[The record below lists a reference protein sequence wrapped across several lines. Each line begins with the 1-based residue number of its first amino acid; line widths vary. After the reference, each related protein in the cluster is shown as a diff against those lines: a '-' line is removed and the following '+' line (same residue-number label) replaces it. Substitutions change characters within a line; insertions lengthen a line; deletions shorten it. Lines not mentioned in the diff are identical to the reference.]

1 MTAGTLGSVLEPPPR
16 VPSGVTG
23 RRTAAVVL
31 AVVAVAAVLAAVR
44 PPVALADGDPAS
56 DVLVYQPVFFPYN
69 PAPPAARRELNGLV
83 KSADQQGYKI
93 RVAVIQSP
101 RDLGSIPTL
110 FGKPSVYARF
120 LSSELSSIWR
130 DRVLVVMPS
139 GYGLAQGARLVRRGG
154 VEHVV
159 VNTRSGPDEA
169 VLRRLPL
176 PRGSTP
182 ADVVAAASKAVRALA
197 ARHDIALVAAP
208 PASSSSSGGGSGR
221 NSGLAAAVAATVGLT
236 AGLLWFLWRT
246 RPRRMI
252 DR

>member
-1 MTAGTLGSVLEPPPR
+1 MI
-16 VPSGVTG
+16 G

-31 AVVAVAAVLAAVR
+31 ALVAVAAVLAAVR
-44 PPVALADGDPAS
+44 PPAAMGDGDPAS
-56 DVLVYQPVFFPYN
+56 DVLVYQPVFFPYDQ
-69 PAPPAARRELNGLV
+69 APPPLQRELNGLV
-83 KSADQQGYKI
+83 KSANQQGYKI

-169 VLRRLPL
+169 VLRRLPP
-176 PRGSTP
+176 PRGSSP
-182 ADVVAAASKAVRALA
+182 ADVVTAASKAVRALA

-208 PASSSSSGGGSGR
+208 PASSSSGGGSGR
-221 NSGLAAAVAATVGLT
+221 NTGLAAAVAAVVGLT
-236 AGLLWFLWRT
+236 AGLIWFLWRT
-246 RPRRMI
+246 RPRTS
-252 DR
+252 

>member
-1 MTAGTLGSVLEPPPR
+1 MLELPPR
-16 VPSGVTG
+16 VPSGVIG

-31 AVVAVAAVLAAVR
+31 AVVAVAAVR

-69 PAPPAARRELNGLV
+69 PAPPTAQRELNGLV
-83 KSADQQGYKI
+83 KSADQQGLKI
-93 RVAVIQSP
+93 RVAVVQSP

-159 VNTRSGPDEA
+159 VNTHSGPDEA
-169 VLRRLPL
+169 VLRRLPP

-208 PASSSSSGGGSGR
+208 PASSSSGGGSGR
-221 NSGLAAAVAATVGLT
+221 NPGLAAAVAATVGLT

-246 RPRRMI
+246 RPPRRS
-252 DR
+252 RG

>member
-1 MTAGTLGSVLEPPPR
+1 MTAGTLGSVLELPPR
-16 VPSGVTG
+16 VPSGVIG

-31 AVVAVAAVLAAVR
+31 ALVVGAAALAAAR
-44 PPVALADGDPAS
+44 APAALADGDPAS
-56 DVLVYQPVFFPYN
+56 DVLVYQPVFFPYDH
-69 PAPPAARRELNGLV
+69 APAALQRRLNGLV
-83 KSADQQGYKI
+83 KSANQQGYKI

-169 VLRRLPL
+169 VLRRLPP
-176 PRGSTP
+176 PRGSSP

-208 PASSSSSGGGSGR
+208 PSSSSPDGGSGR
-221 NSGLAAAVAATVGLT
+221 NTGLAAAVAATVGLT
-236 AGLLWFLWRT
+236 AGLIWFLWRT
-246 RPRRMI
+246 RPRRSTG
-252 DR
+252 

>member
-1 MTAGTLGSVLEPPPR
+1 M
-16 VPSGVTG
+16 PSGVIG

-31 AVVAVAAVLAAVR
+31 AVVAVAAVR

-69 PAPPAARRELNGLV
+69 PAPPTAQRELNGLV
-83 KSADQQGYKI
+83 KSADQQGLKI
-93 RVAVIQSP
+93 RVAVVQSP

-159 VNTRSGPDEA
+159 VNTHSGPDEA
-169 VLRRLPL
+169 VLRRLPP

-208 PASSSSSGGGSGR
+208 PASSSSGGGSGR
-221 NSGLAAAVAATVGLT
+221 NPGLAAAVAATVGLT

-246 RPRRMI
+246 RPRRL
-252 DR
+252 R

>member
-1 MTAGTLGSVLEPPPR
+1 M
-16 VPSGVTG
+16 PSGVIG

-31 AVVAVAAVLAAVR
+31 AVVAVAAVR
-44 PPVALADGDPAS
+44 PAVALADGDPAS

-69 PAPPAARRELNGLV
+69 PAPPTAQRELNGLV
-83 KSADQQGYKI
+83 KSADQQGLKI
-93 RVAVIQSP
+93 RVAVVQSP

-159 VNTRSGPDEA
+159 VNTHSGPDEA
-169 VLRRLPL
+169 VLRRLPP

-208 PASSSSSGGGSGR
+208 PASSSSGGGSGR
-221 NSGLAAAVAATVGLT
+221 NPGLAAAVAATVGLT

-246 RPRRMI
+246 RPPRRS
-252 DR
+252 RG

>member
-1 MTAGTLGSVLEPPPR
+1 M
-16 VPSGVTG
+16 PSGVIG

-31 AVVAVAAVLAAVR
+31 AVVAVAAMPAAVR
-44 PPVALADGDPAS
+44 PPAAMADGDPAS

-69 PAPPAARRELNGLV
+69 PAPPAAQRELNGLV
-83 KSADQQGYKI
+83 KSADQQGLKI
-93 RVAVIQSP
+93 RVAVVQSP

-159 VNTRSGPDEA
+159 VNTHSGPDEA
-169 VLRRLPL
+169 VLRRLPP

-208 PASSSSSGGGSGR
+208 PASSSSGGGSGR
-221 NSGLAAAVAATVGLT
+221 NPGLAAAVAATVGLT

-246 RPRRMI
+246 RPPRRS
-252 DR
+252 RG

>member
-1 MTAGTLGSVLEPPPR
+1 VLELPPR
-16 VPSGVTG
+16 VPSGVIG
-23 RRTAAVVL
+23 RRTVALVL
-31 AVVAVAAVLAAVR
+31 ALVAVAAALAAVR
-44 PPVALADGDPAS
+44 PPAALADGDPAS

-83 KSADQQGYKI
+83 KSANQQGYKI

-154 VEHVV
+154 VERVV

-169 VLRRLPL
+169 VLRRLPP

-208 PASSSSSGGGSGR
+208 PASSSPGGGSGR
-221 NSGLAAAVAATVGLT
+221 NTGLAAAVAATVGLT

-246 RPRRMI
+246 RPRRA
-252 DR
+252 RE

>member
-1 MTAGTLGSVLEPPPR
+1 
-16 VPSGVTG
+16 VTG

-31 AVVAVAAVLAAVR
+31 ALVAAAAALAVAR
-44 PPVALADGDPAS
+44 PPAALADGDPAS

-69 PAPPAARRELNGLV
+69 PAPHPLQRELNGLV
-83 KSADQQGYKI
+83 KSANQQGLKI

-159 VNTRSGPDEA
+159 VNTKSGPDEA
-169 VLRRLPL
+169 VLRRLPK

-208 PASSSSSGGGSGR
+208 PASSSSDGGSGR
-221 NSGLAAAVAATVGLT
+221 NTGLAAAVAATVGLT
-236 AGLLWFLWRT
+236 AGLIWFLWRT
-246 RPRRMI
+246 RPRGARG
-252 DR
+252 

>member
-1 MTAGTLGSVLEPPPR
+1 
-16 VPSGVTG
+16 VTG
-23 RRTAAVVL
+23 RRTAAAVL
-31 AVVAVAAVLAAVR
+31 ALVAVAVAPAALR
-44 PPVALADGDPAS
+44 SPAALADGDPAS
-56 DVLVYQPVFFPYN
+56 DVLVYQPVFFPYKA
-69 PAPPAARRELNGLV
+69 APSALQRELNGLV
-83 KSADQQGYKI
+83 KSANQQGYKI

-110 FGKPSVYARF
+110 FAKPPSVYAQF

-139 GYGLAQGARLVRRGG
+139 GYGLAQGARLVKRGG

-159 VNTRSGPDEA
+159 VNTKSGPDEA
-169 VLRRLPL
+169 VLRRLPK

-208 PASSSSSGGGSGR
+208 PASSSSDSGSGR
-221 NSGLAAAVAATVGLT
+221 NTGLAAAVAAIVGLT

-246 RPRRMI
+246 RPRRSTG
-252 DR
+252 

>member
-1 MTAGTLGSVLEPPPR
+1 M
-16 VPSGVTG
+16 PSGVIG

-31 AVVAVAAVLAAVR
+31 AVVAVAAMPAAVR
-44 PPVALADGDPAS
+44 PPAAMADGDPAS

-69 PAPPAARRELNGLV
+69 PAPPTAQRELNGLV
-83 KSADQQGYKI
+83 KSADQQGLKI
-93 RVAVIQSP
+93 RVAVVQSP

-159 VNTRSGPDEA
+159 VNTHSGPDEA
-169 VLRRLPL
+169 VLRRLPP

-208 PASSSSSGGGSGR
+208 PASSSSGGGSGR
-221 NSGLAAAVAATVGLT
+221 NPGLAAAVAATVGLT

-246 RPRRMI
+246 RPRRLT
-252 DR
+252 

>member
-1 MTAGTLGSVLEPPPR
+1 MTAGTLGSVLELPPR
-16 VPSGVTG
+16 MPSGVIG

-31 AVVAVAAVLAAVR
+31 AVVAVAAVLAATR
-44 PPVALADGDPAS
+44 PPAALADGDPAS

-69 PAPPAARRELNGLV
+69 PAPPAAQRELNGLV
-83 KSADQQGYKI
+83 KSANQQGYKI

-169 VLRRLPL
+169 VLRRLPP

-221 NSGLAAAVAATVGLT
+221 NTGLAAGVAATVGLT

-246 RPRRMI
+246 RPRRLT
-252 DR
+252 

>member
-1 MTAGTLGSVLEPPPR
+1 MLELPPR
-16 VPSGVTG
+16 VPSGVIG

-31 AVVAVAAVLAAVR
+31 AVVAVAAVR
-44 PPVALADGDPAS
+44 PAVALADGDPAS

-69 PAPPAARRELNGLV
+69 PAPPTAQRELNGLV
-83 KSADQQGYKI
+83 KSADQQGLKI
-93 RVAVIQSP
+93 RVAVVQSP

-159 VNTRSGPDEA
+159 VNTHSGPDEA
-169 VLRRLPL
+169 VLRRLPP

-208 PASSSSSGGGSGR
+208 PASSSSGGGSGR
-221 NSGLAAAVAATVGLT
+221 NPGLAAAVAATVGLT

-246 RPRRMI
+246 RPPRRS
-252 DR
+252 RG

>member
-1 MTAGTLGSVLEPPPR
+1 M
-16 VPSGVTG
+16 PSGVIG

-31 AVVAVAAVLAAVR
+31 AVVAVAAVC

-69 PAPPAARRELNGLV
+69 PAPPTAQRELNGLV
-83 KSADQQGYKI
+83 KSADQQGLKI
-93 RVAVIQSP
+93 RVAVVQSP

-159 VNTRSGPDEA
+159 VNTHSGPDEA
-169 VLRRLPL
+169 VLRRLPP

-208 PASSSSSGGGSGR
+208 PASSSSGGGSGR
-221 NSGLAAAVAATVGLT
+221 NPGLAAAVAATVGLT

-246 RPRRMI
+246 RPPRRS
-252 DR
+252 RG

>member
-1 MTAGTLGSVLEPPPR
+1 MTAGTLGGVRELPPR
-16 VPSGVTG
+16 VPSGVIG
-23 RRTAAVVL
+23 RRAAAVVL
-31 AVVAVAAVLAAVR
+31 ALVAVAAPLAAVR
-44 PPVALADGDPAS
+44 PPAALADGDPAS

-69 PAPPAARRELNGLV
+69 PAPPALQRGLNGLV
-83 KSADQQGYKI
+83 KSANQQGYKI

-169 VLRRLPL
+169 VLRRLP
-176 PRGSTP
+176 PPPGSDP
-182 ADVVAAASKAVRALA
+182 AAVVTAASKAVRALA
-197 ARHDIALVAAP
+197 ARHDVALVAAP
-208 PASSSSSGGGSGR
+208 PASSSSDGGSGR
-221 NSGLAAAVAATVGLT
+221 NTGLAAAVAATVGLT
-236 AGLLWFLWRT
+236 AGLIWFLWRT
-246 RPRRMI
+246 RPRRSTG
-252 DR
+252 